1 MVGILTNR
9 ELCNQGILSHYRDAV
24 VDHICVT
31 LSAKYPDDWQERV
44 RKPFKNEWATIRE
57 HAESPINQGVSA
69 ERTLKDPEDLLD
81 VRHFRNLFEAHFD
94 LFFPG
99 LEDTPEVDRKGLR
112 TNILHWAG
120 TIKMVR
126 DQLAHPS
133 GVDIT
138 PEDAAY
144 ALLAVERILQRIN
157 KDAAQKVNDLWQTVV
172 GPNKTIQPTVVGPN
186 APPLQLLPRPYFPK
200 WEEMVTVDK
209 FVGREDELK
218 GLRDWL
224 GGPDLYHCRVLV
236 GDGGKGKSAIAYEFA
251 SEVSRNRP
259 EGLAIV
265 IWLSAKKVQFQGG
278 ADEDKDSDFW
288 DLDSAVNGIL
298 KAYQKIGGP
307 NGYEAMEPM
316 AKSAECLEWLETY
329 PALIV
334 LDDFDSLEKRGGMGE
349 TLRET
354 RNFFDK
360 ELLRKDTK
368 SRVLLTSRVRIPGLE
383 DKFEQAVAG
392 FSREDGEQFIQDVI
406 GKFKLEKN
414 WFPPRVRAEILQ
426 VCDGSPL
433 YIEELL
439 RQCKTLKDGFYGKE
453 EVPKVINDWAEAG
466 GERARRYALHEELKT
481 LTREAKN
488 TLLACALFDGPI
500 PRDRLESILKFDD
513 EQLKKVFG
521 ELRRLF
527 LIEASQDDEG
537 QITMNSNT
545 KELVINVEREE
556 EPDTVKRLNTLI
568 HASYGG
574 DNQDNQ
580 WDFKHRREVL
590 LYTGPAYEAY
600 KGGDYDKA
608 INLLNKAIALCE
620 VDPEADDGRLG
631 DLYGRLA
638 LYYKAV
644 GDAMSARGYYKQAAF
659 YRCPVLD
666 TYKHWFDM
674 EKERKEWTAAVDAAE
689 RGLKILEQ
697 TGASPED
704 LAALHRM
711 AAEAW
716 AGKTR
721 DSDRRGNKA
730 AASEG
735 RKANQWHRSREA
747 EYRREA
753 KVLEA
758 RARRDRLN
766 S

>member
-1 MVGILTNR
+1 MVGILTNG
-9 ELCNQGILSHYRDAV
+9 ELCYQGIIIHYRDAV

-57 HAESPINQGVSA
+57 HAESPINQGAAA

-94 LFFPG
+94 LLFPG
-99 LEDTPEVDRKGLR
+99 LEDTPEADRKGLR

-157 KDAAQKVNDLWQTVV
+157 KDAAQKVNDLWKTVV
-172 GPNKTIQPTVVGPN
+172 EPNKTTQPTVVEPN
-186 APPLQLLPRPYFPK
+186 ETTQRLPCPYFPK
-200 WEEMVTVDK
+200 LEEMVTVP

-218 GLRDWL
+218 RLRDWI
-224 GGPDLYHCRVLV
+224 GGPDLYPCRVLV

-251 SEVSRNRP
+251 REVSRKRP

-278 ADEDKDSDFW
+278 AAEDKDSDFW

-334 LDDFDSLEKRGGMGE
+334 LDDFDSLEKLGGRDE
-349 TLRET
+349 TLRKT

-360 ELLRKDTK
+360 ELPRKDTK

-383 DKFEQAVAG
+383 DDFEQAVAG
-392 FSREDGEQFIQDVI
+392 FNPEDGEQFIQDVI

-414 WFPPRVRAEILQ
+414 WFPSNVRAEILQ

-439 RQCKTLKDGFYGKE
+439 RQCKTLKEGFYGKE

-481 LTREAKN
+481 LTRDAKN

-500 PRDRLESILKFDD
+500 PRDRLESILKFDGA
-513 EQLKKVFG
+513 QLGKVFE

-527 LIEASQDDEG
+527 LIEASSG

-574 DNQDNQ
+574 NNQ

-590 LYTGPAYEAY
+590 LYTGPAYEAL
-600 KGGDYDKA
+600 KGGDYDKV
-608 INLLNKAIALCE
+608 IDLLNKAIELCE

-638 LYYKAV
+638 LAYKLK

-674 EKERKEWTAAVDAAE
+674 EKERREWTAAADAAE
-689 RGLKILEQ
+689 KGLKILEQ

-704 LAALHRM
+704 LAGLHDM

-716 AGKTR
+716 ASKTR
-721 DSDRRGNKA
+721 ALGKRGNKA
-730 AASEG
+730 AASGESNT
-735 RKANQWHRSREA
+735 KWHRSRAA
-747 EYRREA
+747 ECRSEA